1 MNYSC
6 NFLVDRYLKCKRKN
20 EKNPIKEC
28 RLYFELLK
36 YCVYDNDN
44 Y

>member
-6 NFLVDRYLKCKRKN
+6 EFLVDKYLKCKYEN
-20 EKNPIKEC
+20 EKIKEC

-36 YCVYDNDN
+36 FCVSFSDN